1 MILTL
6 LNLVILTILELLMG
20 WGLLSLFRVDL
31 KPIQSICMSVILGIF
46 MLSVIPFVLAMLSLL
61 MTSPSLYVL
70 CGVVVILLWIRDK
83 MMLSKFFNEFKKI
96 KLTLRI
102 YELPFLIFFLIVAF
116 ISIWRCFYLP
126 PTARDLI
133 VGAELISEL
142 AVREGSLNS
151 SLFVDEIRIS
161 SNNIFKPGFLVGL
174 QIAYKLIGFEF
185 GKLWLSKLFI
195 CFSVLLYS
203 CLCKKVHS
211 IVAACLMMFFIM
223 IPDMYAYTFIVL
235 YDYSAAVYFSLGVYF
250 FYMYRLQKKTGYLAL
265 SSFLFGASCFV
276 RSDSLFFIAI
286 ATVSFLIL
294 DFYRD
299 RKLNMSSIKLMIW
312 PIVFVAFWLIF
323 VEFYFPESYDAIK
336 QLGDEVFSLSR
347 IVSVFLEINTELI
360 FGKSS
365 TEYYA
370 WFHYLFF
377 LIFFV
382 ELFVFRLKAFN
393 HFIMWVLIIYLGYIL
408 LAHLL
413 PLVVI
418 DQTVKRGLFK
428 MFPIMLFYMSGTRLL
443 SIVSDKLNR
452 IK

>member
-46 MLSVIPFVLAMLSLL
+46 MLSVIPFVLAMLSLP
-61 MTSPSLYVL
+61 MTLPSLYVL

-83 MMLSKFFNEFKKI
+83 MRLSKFFNEFKKI

-142 AVREGSLNS
+142 AVREGSLYS

-203 CLCKKVHS
+203 FLCKNVHS

-223 IPDMYAYTFIVL
+223 IPDMFAYTFIVL
-235 YDYSAAVYFSLGVYF
+235 YDYSTAIYFTLGVYF
-250 FYMYRLQKKTGYLAL
+250 FYQFRSHKNPGYLGL
-265 SSFLFGASCFV
+265 SSLLLGAACFV
-276 RSDSLFFIAI
+276 RSDTLFFIVIAAVITLIIDKFRDHTFNRAPAI
-286 ATVSFLIL
+286 LL
-294 DFYRD
+294 
-299 RKLNMSSIKLMIW
+299 IW
-312 PIVFVAFWLIF
+312 PVVFFVFWLLF
-323 VEFYFPESYDAIK
+323 VEFYFPESYNTVD
-336 QLGDEVFSLSR
+336 QLGNELLSFSRLTAVFS
-347 IVSVFLEINTELI
+347 EINSELM
-360 FGKSS
+360 FGTSS
-365 TEYYA
+365 IRYFA
-370 WFHYLFF
+370 WFHYLFYIVF
-377 LIFFV
+377 IIELI
-382 ELFVFRLKAFN
+382 VFRRKAVSHLVIWIFT
-393 HFIMWVLIIYLGYIL
+393 IYLGYVL

-428 MFPIMLFYMSGTRLL
+428 MFPLMLLYMSGTSLMSFL
-443 SIVSDKLNR
+443 SDRIGR